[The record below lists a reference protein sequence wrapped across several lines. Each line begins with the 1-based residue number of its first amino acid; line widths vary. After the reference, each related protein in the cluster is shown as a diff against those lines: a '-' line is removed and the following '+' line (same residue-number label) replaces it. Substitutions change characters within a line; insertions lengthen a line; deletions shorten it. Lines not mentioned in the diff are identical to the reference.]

1 MAGVSESVA
10 MQSKRTG
17 VPDEFHATLDNLSE
31 TSSTAYRAL
40 LTSEDFLQFHRAATP
55 IDALE
60 SGVFGSR
67 PSRRSGKPSLKDLRA
82 IPWVFS
88 WTQSRFYLPGWFG
101 IGSGLAALE
110 ESDPSTYAK
119 LQESFSNIAFLRYV
133 FTNVETSL
141 MSANLDLM
149 TEYGSLCEDEAL
161 RDRVLTVVRNE
172 FELTRQQV
180 SKFLGGDF
188 ANRRPRMNKTLAIRE
203 EPLRKLHLQ
212 QIDLLKKWR
221 AADRPME
228 DENGKVNETFL
239 ALQLTVNAISSGLK
253 ETG

>member
-17 VPDEFHATLDNLSE
+17 VPDQFHATLDNLSE

-133 FTNVETSL
+133 CLLYTSPSPRDL
-141 MSANLDLM
+141 STSRMPSSA
-149 TEYGSLCEDEAL
+149 
-161 RDRVLTVVRNE
+161 
-172 FELTRQQV
+172 
-180 SKFLGGDF
+180 
-188 ANRRPRMNKTLAIRE
+188 
-203 EPLRKLHLQ
+203 
-212 QIDLLKKWR
+212 
-221 AADRPME
+221 
-228 DENGKVNETFL
+228 
-239 ALQLTVNAISSGLK
+239 
-253 ETG
+253 